1 MVWIKFPLKSGSVAI
16 SFWRTYAMLTIDWKC
31 TLIQNNAI
39 ADFKQS
45 SKYYMTLNDTRDQVR
60 NEYKPNRMKLTL

>member
-1 MVWIKFPLKSGSVAI
+1 
-16 SFWRTYAMLTIDWKC
+16 MLTIDWKC

-39 ADFKQS
+39 AVFKQS

-60 NEYKPNRMKLTL
+60 NEYKSNKMKLTL